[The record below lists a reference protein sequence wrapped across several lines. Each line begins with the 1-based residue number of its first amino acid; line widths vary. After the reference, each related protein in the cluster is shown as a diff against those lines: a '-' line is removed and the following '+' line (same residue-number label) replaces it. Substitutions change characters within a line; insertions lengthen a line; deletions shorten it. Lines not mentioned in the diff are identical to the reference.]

1 MTLRFNKSL
10 YIIYAKLYLLLLSII
25 SYHDVQM
32 LALYSFYQFKGEVKK
47 STLFTLIAFCFL
59 LLLLLLRWW
68 HIQQNNFRF
77 LLSLKLKS
85 NQEFLASTWLVT
97 DTRLTITCEQALH
110 LGTSWDVTRDR
121 RREIIP
127 LPLAAS
133 PLTTEQV
140 LARLT
145 LLDTWDG
152 ELARRL

>member
-1 MTLRFNKSL
+1 MTLRFHKSL
-10 YIIYAKLYLLLLSII
+10 YIFYAKLPVLLLSII

-32 LALYSFYQFKGEVKK
+32 LALRSFCQFKEDVKK

-59 LLLLLLRWW
+59 LLLLQWW

-110 LGTSWDVTRDR
+110 LGTSWDITRDR

-133 PLTTEQV
+133 PLTTEHV
-140 LARLT
+140 LARLA
-145 LLDTWDG
+145 LRDTRDR